1 MGQEEAYDL
10 MQDLEEAEALAS
22 LPERKQDAAWKL
34 GEIGNRAREIR
45 RGATFYTSGTG
56 GRPIPHNIYSAVKDH
71 LIGTKEYDSVDNA
84 IDTAEGDPL
93 RQLQAKRA
101 AMRMQAFKEEAAYSL
116 GHDLD
121 DIQQTLGE

>member
-1 MGQEEAYDL
+1 MNTPI
-10 MQDLEEAEALAS
+10 S
-22 LPERKQDAAWKL
+22 PL
-34 GEIGNRAREIR
+34 GFHNRNAVVLVIL
-45 RGATFYTSGTG
+45 